1 MLAVGIDTSGL
12 THAGSV
18 VAAQA
23 LLQLN
28 GALMIDILTAGGDPD
43 PAVARAPLHLGQAL
57 IGGTSSSSS
66 APPSAHALLGLF
78 PGTHRALVGLPGD
91 HRRMAREFEDLNRE
105 FRAHVQAAGESLGA
119 AQGRLPVPY
128 AAWTARA
135 MTSAARVQS
144 PRLVVRNT
152 SGAMVTRGTEGA
164 VVVTEVVVVSVACII
179 DT

>member
-28 GALMIDILTAGGDPD
+28 GALMVDILTAGGDPD

-57 IGGTSSSSS
+57 IGGTSFSSS

-91 HRRMAREFEDLNRE
+91 HRRMAREFGELNRE
-105 FRAHVQAAGESLGA
+105 FRAMYKQQESLLELLEDVSSTLRRLDGEGRDGRSASPVIAAGRSGHFRGDGYSGY
-119 AQGRLPVPY
+119 GR
-128 AAWTARA
+128 
-135 MTSAARVQS
+135 
-144 PRLVVRNT
+144 
-152 SGAMVTRGTEGA
+152 GGRGHRGGHGLRG
-164 VVVTEVVVVSVACII
+164 VYY
-179 DT
+179 

>member
-28 GALMIDILTAGGDPD
+28 GALMVDILTAGGDPD
-43 PAVARAPLHLGQAL
+43 PAVTRAPLHLGQAL
-57 IGGTSSSSS
+57 IGGTSFSSS

-91 HRRMAREFEDLNRE
+91 HCHMAREFEGLSRE
-105 FRAHVQAAGESLGA
+105 FRAMYQQQESLVVLLEDVARTIRRLDGE
-119 AQGRLPVPY
+119 GRDERSASPV
-128 AAWTARA
+128 T
-135 MTSAARVQS
+135 
-144 PRLVVRNT
+144 VVGR
-152 SGAMVTRGTEGA
+152 SGHFRGNGYSGYGRGGRGHHIGRGLRG
-164 VVVTEVVVVSVACII
+164 VYY
-179 DT
+179 

>member
-12 THAGSV
+12 THVGSV

-28 GALMIDILTAGGDPD
+28 GALMVDILTAGGDPD

-57 IGGTSSSSS
+57 IGGTSFSSS

-91 HRRMAREFEDLNRE
+91 HRCMAREFEELNCE
-105 FRAHVQAAGESLGA
+105 FRAMYKQHESLLELLEDVSRTLCRLDGEGRDKRSASPVIAAGRLGHFRGDGYSGY
-119 AQGRLPVPY
+119 GR
-128 AAWTARA
+128 
-135 MTSAARVQS
+135 
-144 PRLVVRNT
+144 
-152 SGAMVTRGTEGA
+152 GGRGHHGGRGLRG
-164 VVVTEVVVVSVACII
+164 VYY
-179 DT
+179 